1 MRQIKL
7 VWSTD
12 DVLIKADE
20 MDIDLTESDA
30 DTILETL
37 EQKHDASIGIC
48 WDVIGCYI
56 SNSNTTESKKKAFIN
71 LNRGRHI
78 WDANFKLI

>member
-20 MDIDLTESDA
+20 MNIDLTECDA

-56 SNSNTTESKKKAFIN
+56 EQFEHDRKQKESFYKSKSWAAH
-71 LNRGRHI
+71 LGR
-78 WDANFKLI
+78 

>member
-20 MDIDLTESDA
+20 MNIELTESEA

-37 EQKHDASIGIC
+37 EERHDASIGIC
-48 WDVIGCYI
+48 WDVIGCHI
-56 SNSNTTESKKKAFIN
+56 EQFEHEREQKESFYKSKSWAEH
-71 LNRGRHI
+71 LAR
-78 WDANFKLI
+78 

>member
-20 MDIDLTESDA
+20 MSIDLTELEA

-37 EQKHDASIGIC
+37 EERHDASIGIC

-56 SNSNTTESKKKAFIN
+56 TEFELDRTQKDSFYKSESWAAH
-71 LNRGRHI
+71 LAR
-78 WDANFKLI
+78 

>member
-1 MRQIKL
+1 MRQIKI

-12 DVLIKADE
+12 DVLIKANE
-20 MDIDLTESDA
+20 MDIELTETEA

-37 EQKHDASIGIC
+37 EEKHDVSIGIC

-56 SNSNTTESKKKAFIN
+56 DQFEIDRTQNDSFYNSKSWSEHLA
-71 LNRGRHI
+71 R
-78 WDANFKLI
+78 

>member
-1 MRQIKL
+1 MRQIKI
-7 VWSTD
+7 VWSTY
-12 DVLIKADE
+12 DVLMKANE
-20 MDIDLTESDA
+20 MGIDLTESEA

-56 SNSNTTESKKKAFIN
+56 DEHEQEKEQKVSFYNSKSWAEHLA
-71 LNRGRHI
+71 R
-78 WDANFKLI
+78 

>member
-1 MRQIKL
+1 MRQIKI

-12 DVLIKADE
+12 DVLIKANE
-20 MDIDLTESDA
+20 MDIELTETEA

-37 EQKHDASIGIC
+37 EEKHDASIGIC

-56 SNSNTTESKKKAFIN
+56 DQFEIDRTQNDSFYNSKSWSEHLA
-71 LNRGRHI
+71 R
-78 WDANFKLI
+78 